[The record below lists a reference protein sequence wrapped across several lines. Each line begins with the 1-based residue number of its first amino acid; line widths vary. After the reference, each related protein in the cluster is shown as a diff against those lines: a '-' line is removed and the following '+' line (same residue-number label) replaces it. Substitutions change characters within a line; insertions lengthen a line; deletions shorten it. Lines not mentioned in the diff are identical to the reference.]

1 MEFLHEGEKVILK
14 DDAKTTF
21 FGKGTLY
28 LTSSRVIFLIMTG
41 GLLSKVPEIK
51 IDQPMGSIRTVS
63 VPARKT
69 LQIQFEGSVEP
80 TAFTISDPEKWDAA
94 IRSALTVSGSI

>member
-1 MEFLHEGEKVILK
+1 MELLHEGEKVILK

-28 LTSSRVIFLIMTG
+28 LTSRRVVFLIMTG
-41 GLLSKVPEIK
+41 GLLSKAPEIK
-51 IDQPMGSIRTVS
+51 IDQPMESIRKVS

-80 TAFTISDPEKWDAA
+80 TVFSISDPEKWDAA
-94 IRSALTVSGSI
+94 IRSALTVSESR

>member
-1 MEFLHEGEKVILK
+1 MEFLNEGEKVILK

-28 LTSSRVIFLIMTG
+28 LTSRRVVFVIMTG
-41 GLLSKVPEIK
+41 GLFSKAPDIK
-51 IDQPMGSIRTVS
+51 IDQQMSSIRSVS
-63 VPARKT
+63 VPAKKT

-80 TAFTISDPEKWDAA
+80 TAITINDPEKWDAA
-94 IRSALTVSGSI
+94 IRSALTVSGSR

>member
-1 MEFLHEGEKVILK
+1 MELLHEGEKVILK
-14 DDAKTTF
+14 DEAKTTF

-28 LTSSRVIFLIMTG
+28 LTSSRVVFLVMTG
-41 GLLSKVPEIK
+41 GLFSKAPEIK
-51 IDQPMGSIRTVS
+51 IDKPMSSIRSVS
-63 VPARKT
+63 VPGKKT

-94 IRSALTVSGSI
+94 IRSALTVSESR

>member
-14 DDAKTTF
+14 DEAKTTF

-28 LTSSRVIFLIMTG
+28 LTNSRVLFVIMTG
-41 GLLSKVPEIK
+41 GLLSKAPDVK
-51 IDQPMGSIRTVS
+51 IDQPMRSVRSVS

-80 TAFTISDPEKWDAA
+80 TAIAISDPEKWDAA
-94 IRSALTVSGSI
+94 IRSALTVSGSR